1 MIFLGKINHFKEKL
15 DDLLE
20 KNTSCLG
27 EITWFLGKKYTPP
40 KRKHKKKFKR
50 KTTTKNLAKNSNFT

>member
-20 KNTSCLG
+20 KNTSFLG

-40 KRKHKKKFKR
+40 KRKHKKKLREKEQKKKF
-50 KTTTKNLAKNSNFT
+50 TKKL